1 MNKQDYLN
9 LMGIDVFQEKP
20 ASRKATQAEEQ
31 SASVS
36 LQRDERWDALE
47 TRAKICTLCDL
58 SKTRTQVVFGSG
70 SKNAQLL
77 VVGEAPGQNEDLQG
91 LPFVGRGGQLL
102 TNMLKSIGLDREQIY
117 IANILKCRP
126 PQNRDPNPAEVATC
140 TPYLLEQIA
149 LLQPKI
155 ILAVG
160 RIAAQFLLNTE
171 ETMAKLRGQEFRYHD
186 TPLLVTY
193 HPAYLL
199 RAPREK
205 RKSWDDMLR
214 LQKYL
219 K

>member
-1 MNKQDYLN
+1 MDKKEYLN
-9 LMGIDVFQEKP
+9 LMGIEMFKEK
-20 ASRKATQAEEQ
+20 
-31 SASVS
+31 SVS
-36 LQRDERWDALE
+36 APLRCDEQWAELE
-47 TRAKICTLCDL
+47 QRAKACTLCEL

-70 SKNAQLL
+70 NKNAQLL
-77 VVGEAPGQNEDLQG
+77 IVGEAPGQNEDLQG

-126 PQNRDPNPAEVATC
+126 PANRDPNPAEVATC
-140 TPYLLEQIA
+140 TPYLLQQIE
-149 LLQPKI
+149 LIQPKI
-155 ILAVG
+155 IVAVG
-160 RIAAQFLLNTE
+160 RIAAQFLLNTDE
-171 ETMAKLRGQEFRYHD
+171 PMAKLRGQEFRYHD

-199 RAPREK
+199 RSPREK

-214 LQKYL
+214 LQKYFT

>member
-9 LMGIDVFQEKP
+9 LMGIDVFKERSILSSLDNKDTSCSAEAMQDKWDELEK
-20 ASRKATQAEEQ
+20 
-31 SASVS
+31 
-36 LQRDERWDALE
+36 
-47 TRAKICTLCDL
+47 RAKICTLCDL
-58 SKTRTQVVFGSG
+58 SKTRTHVVFGSG
-70 SKNAQLL
+70 NKNADLL
-77 VVGEAPGQNEDLQG
+77 IVGEAPGQNEDQQG
-91 LPFVGRGGQLL
+91 LPFVGRAGQLL
-102 TNMLKSIGLDREQIY
+102 TNMLKSIEIEREQIY

-126 PQNRDPNPAEVATC
+126 PQNRDPSPTEVATC
-140 TPYLLEQIA
+140 TPYLLEQIE
-149 LLQPKI
+149 LIQPKI
-155 ILAVG
+155 ILALG
-160 RIAAQFLLNTE
+160 RIAAHFLLNTDDA
-171 ETMAKLRGQEFRYHD
+171 MAKLRGQEFRYHH

>member
-1 MNKQDYLN
+1 MDKKDYLN
-9 LMGIDVFQEKP
+9 FMGIETWSEKDK
-20 ASRKATQAEEQ
+20 ASCFAKATQNAW
-31 SASVS
+31 
-36 LQRDERWDALE
+36 DELE
-47 TRAKICTLCDL
+47 KRAKVCTLCDL
-58 SKTRTQVVFGSG
+58 SKTRTHVVFGSG
-70 SKNAQLL
+70 NRNAQLL

-126 PQNRDPNPAEVATC
+126 PQNRDPNPIEVATC
-140 TPYLLEQIA
+140 TPYLLQQIE

-160 RIAAQFLLNTE
+160 RIAAQFLLNTDE
-171 ETMAKLRGQEFRYHD
+171 AMARLRGQEFNYHD

-199 RAPREK
+199 RSPRDK

>member
-1 MNKQDYLN
+1 MNKKDYLN
-9 LMGIDVFQEKP
+9 LMGIEVFKEKGKEK
-20 ASRKATQAEEQ
+20 ASCFAKATQ
-31 SASVS
+31 
-36 LQRDERWDALE
+36 DESQDKWDELE
-47 TRAKICTLCDL
+47 KRAKVCTLCDL
-58 SKTRTQVVFGSG
+58 SKTRTNVVFGSG
-70 SKNAQLL
+70 NRNAQLL
-77 VVGEAPGQNEDLQG
+77 VIGEAPGQNEDLQG

-126 PQNRDPNPAEVATC
+126 PQNRDPNPIEVATC
-140 TPYLLEQIA
+140 TPYLLQQIE

-160 RIAAQFLLNTE
+160 RIAAQFLLNTDE
-171 ETMAKLRGQEFRYHD
+171 AMAKLRGQEFRYHD

-219 K
+219 

>member
-1 MNKQDYLN
+1 MDKKDYLN
-9 LMGIDVFQEKP
+9 LMGIETWSEK
-20 ASRKATQAEEQ
+20 AEGDSVTKAKITAH
-31 SASVS
+31 SS
-36 LQRDERWDALE
+36 LSKDQRWDELE
-47 TRAKICTLCDL
+47 KCAKVCTLCDL
-58 SKTRTQVVFGSG
+58 SKTRTHVVFGSG
-70 SKNAQLL
+70 NSNSQLL
-77 VVGEAPGQNEDLQG
+77 VIGEAPGQNEDLQG

-102 TNMLKSIGLDREQIY
+102 TNMLRSIGLDREQIY

-126 PQNRDPNPAEVATC
+126 PQNRDPNPIEVATC
-140 TPYLLEQIA
+140 TPYLLQQIE

-160 RIAAQFLLNTE
+160 RIAAQFLLNTDE
-171 ETMAKLRGQEFRYHD
+171 AMAKLRGQEFRYHD

-214 LQKYL
+214 LQTYL
-219 K
+219 Q